1 MSESIL
7 KAAASLGV
15 SPETIEGAL
24 KGGARATPGVLVVT
38 WNHFTAMPIDKWVQ
52 LAVLVFTVL
61 QIVVLV
67 RREFWKRKE
76 SSK

>member
-15 SPETIEGAL
+15 SPETVEGAL
-24 KGGARATPGVLVVT
+24 KGGARAIPGVILIAWEHVSSV
-38 WNHFTAMPIDKWVQ
+38 PINTWVQ

-67 RREFWKRKE
+67 RKEFFKRKGGR
-76 SSK
+76 K